1 MPFKIY
7 FDNVKHFTVNI
18 PRPEKPYIVLNPIE
32 REKAKIKT
40 YHLISFKEKVN
51 LTMGR
56 KKDADIVIDEDSSI
70 SRYHSS
76 IEYEKDKDGKK
87 GRVYLS
93 DKDSKFGTLVLLKK
107 SVNLSGNLS
116 GLALQ
121 FGGSIAIFQFKS
133 NNPIGNGDG

>member
-1 MPFKIY
+1 
-7 FDNVKHFTVNI
+7 
-18 PRPEKPYIVLNPIE
+18 
-32 REKAKIKT
+32 
-40 YHLISFKEKVN
+40 
-51 LTMGR
+51 MGR

-76 IEYEKDKDGKK
+76 IEYEKDKEGKK

-133 NNPIGNGDG
+133 NNPIGNGDGQEINESDKSTSTESVKQDKQDNLEDMSSPHRN